1 MRWRVVRQ
9 VARTAF
15 VEFWRS
21 PAAVFW
27 TYGFPLMMALV
38 LGFAFQPAP
47 PKPVPIA
54 IVEAPG
60 AEVVYASLR
69 ASARLEVEMLSAETA
84 DQALARGRVALM
96 VKMAPGGPVLRSDPT
111 RPEAEIASLLVQRA
125 LRDARDG
132 EVEIAR
138 AEVEDR
144 PGSRYIDFLIPGL
157 IGLNLLG
164 AGMWGVGFNLVQM
177 RVQNLLRRIFV
188 TPMRRSEFL
197 AGYLLGRSI
206 LVIPEAFAILLF
218 GVFVWG
224 VPFHGSYLAALLAI
238 VIGGWTFTGI
248 GVLCWSPA
256 RPPPRTDH
264 RDHWRADER
273 SAVADVDP
281 RRDLLRQRGAQG
293 AGPLGCRMP
302 AVDARQP
309 DPARCD
315 VGAGYARRRLAA
327 AEYSGDG
334 RPDLLR
340 CRDADVP
347 LAVIASGG

>member
-1 MRWRVVRQ
+1 
-9 VARTAF
+9 

-224 VPFHGSYLAALLAI
+224 VPFHGSYLAAILAI

-248 GVLCWSPA
+248 GVLCASRA
-256 RPPPRTDH
+256 RTTETIGGLMNAVQLPMWILGGTFFANEALKGPVRWVAECLPLTHVNRIL
-264 RDHWRADER
+264 RDVMLEPGTL
-273 SAVADVDP
+273 ADVW
-281 RRDLLRQRGAQG
+281 L
-293 AGPLGCRMP
+293 PLSILATVGLTCFVVAMRMF
-302 AVDARQP
+302 RWQ
-309 DPARCD
+309 
-315 VGAGYARRRLAA
+315 
-327 AEYSGDG
+327 
-334 RPDLLR
+334 
-340 CRDADVP
+340 
-347 LAVIASGG
+347 